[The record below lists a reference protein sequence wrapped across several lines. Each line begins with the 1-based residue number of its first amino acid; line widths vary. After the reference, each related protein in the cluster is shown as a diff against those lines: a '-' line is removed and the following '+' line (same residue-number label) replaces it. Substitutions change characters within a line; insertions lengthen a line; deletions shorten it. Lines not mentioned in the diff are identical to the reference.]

1 MKRLVF
7 GLLAAL
13 LFTFVTALAL
23 EVLTRL
29 VVDDGMQYDLEMWK
43 YARDAKQ
50 VSDDPLIAH
59 ENAANRQAWL
69 MGVDFQTNSKGLRDR
84 EFSYERIPGKLRVLM
99 LGDSLTVGWGVAL
112 KDTFSKRIERLY
124 AKSGIDAEVI
134 DTGVGNWNTIQ
145 EVQYFLTKGYKFQ
158 PDAVVLNFFVND
170 AEPVTQDRPPS
181 ALMRNCYACVFV
193 VGRTDTVMRQFFGK
207 VDWSE
212 YYLSLYGDGT
222 SKGWLDAK
230 EAIHRLADF
239 CRMKGITLLIA
250 SLPELH
256 DVRNYRL
263 QRITDLVHKAAD
275 QYGVA
280 FVDLLPYLKD
290 QQSSTLWVTPPDPH
304 PNALAHKLIAQGIFD
319 ALQKLRKS
327 P

>member
-7 GLLAAL
+7 GLL
-13 LFTFVTALAL
+13 TALVPILVTVLAF

-50 VSDDPLIAH
+50 VSTDPLIGH
-59 ENAANRQAWL
+59 ENAANRRARL
-69 MGVDFQTNSKGLRDR
+69 MGSDFQTNSKGLRDR
-84 EFSYERIPGKLRVLM
+84 EFSYVRVPGKLRVLM
-99 LGDSLTVGWGVAL
+99 LGDSLTVGWGVAVE
-112 KDTFSKRIERLY
+112 DTFAKRIERLY

-134 DTGVGNWNTIQ
+134 NTGVGNWNTIQ
-145 EVQYFLTKGYKFQ
+145 EVQYFLTEGYKYQ
-158 PDAVVLNFFVND
+158 PDVVVLNFFVND
-170 AEPVTQDRPPS
+170 AEPVTKDRPPS

-193 VGRTDTVMRQFFGK
+193 IGRFDTVMRQFFGK
-207 VDWSE
+207 LDWSQ
-212 YYLSLYGDGT
+212 YYLSLYGNGAG
-222 SKGWLDAK
+222 KGWLDAK

-239 CRMKGITLLIA
+239 CRVKGITLLIA

-256 DVRNYRL
+256 DVGNYRL
-263 QRITDLVHKAAD
+263 QRITDLVHQAAD

-290 QQSSTLWVTPPDPH
+290 QQSSMLWVTPPDPH
-304 PNALAHKLIAQGIFD
+304 PNALAHQLIAQGLFE
-319 ALQKLRKS
+319 AMPKRQGAE
-327 P
+327 